1 MISMF
6 YSTSSKPSFEY
17 VLMSIE
23 GHRLAYGYV
32 RSLEMAQTKAE
43 NLLEDYPQCTCRIY
57 RYQTWD
63 ADPVIVEVLR

>member
-17 VLMSIE
+17 VLMSTE
-23 GHRLAYGYV
+23 GHRLAHGYAG
-32 RSLEMAQTKAE
+32 SLELARTKAE
-43 NLLEDYPQCTCRIY
+43 NLLEDYPRCTCRIY

-63 ADPVIVEVLR
+63 AEPVIVEVLR